1 MATKLD
7 IYKFLSSSNYFHD
20 FISLFILIELYLQIK

>member
-1 MATKLD
+1 MATKVD

-20 FISLFILIELYLQIK
+20 FVSLLILVELYLQIK